1 MLSCMICLCILY
13 INPLSVISFANI
25 SSHSVGYLFV
35 LLMVSFA
42 VQNVLIRSHLFIFVF
57 SYFILD
63 TVKKNIA
70 TIYVKKYSAYVF
82 F

>member
-1 MLSCMICLCILY
+1 
-13 INPLSVISFANI
+13 
-25 SSHSVGYLFV
+25 
-35 LLMVSFA
+35 MVSFA